1 MTQTNKFNGT
11 FNGTVT
17 PMFAPKTMEQPMSDN
32 KSNKTQNN
40 APQTQTELSVF
51 DVKELY
57 DLAYSYKA
65 DDNAK
70 FKAVLAEAVKL
81 DMAYR
86 RQIEKKMPYAAQS
99 AKSEEIKDKTKVA

>member
-11 FNGTVT
+11 FNGTVI
-17 PMFAPKTMEQPMSDN
+17 PMFAPNTMEQPMTT
-32 KSNKTQNN
+32 KTQNN

>member
-1 MTQTNKFNGT
+1 MTQTTKFNGT
-11 FNGTVT
+11 FNGTVI
-17 PMFAPKTMEQPMSDN
+17 PMFAPNTMEQPMT
-32 KSNKTQNN
+32 NKTQNN
-40 APQTQTELSVF
+40 ASQTQTELSVF

-65 DDNAK
+65 NDNAK